1 MAVFIDDRYGQE
13 AMFDKKAKYVAN
25 GRIRRTD
32 TNTFSMT
39 SRTRTAGFSAAVST
53 GSTVSTVSSSTGN
66 ESFFMSSVIFFS
78 PF

>member
-1 MAVFIDDRYGQE
+1 MAIFVDDRYGQE

-25 GRIRRTD
+25 GRIRTD

-66 ESFFMSSVIFFS
+66 ESFFMSSVIIFS

>member
-25 GRIRRTD
+25 GRIGVTD